1 MVLTGMI
8 SKRITNCQLLTNKYD
23 QMKYFKLF
31 LLTAFLIVSC
41 KTVQETTD
49 VVQTKST
56 PAVIQDTR
64 EIQGGMWIPS
74 LLEGMNETEMKQLG
88 SKMTANDIYDVNN
101 SSLKDA
107 IAHFGG
113 GCTSEIISPKG
124 LLLTNH
130 HCGFGVIQS
139 HSSLEHDYLK
149 DGFWAKSLEEELPNE
164 TLSATF
170 IKRIDDVTDAVF
182 EGITDEMDEA
192 SKMKLINQNIL
203 KVSKAA
209 QKEEW
214 QNVNVRSF
222 YKGLQYLLFVTE
234 RFTDVRLVGAP
245 PTSIGKFGA
254 DTDNWMWP
262 RHTGDFSMFRVYADA
277 NNRPA
282 KYSKDNVP
290 YKPKHYLPISL
301 DGVEEGDFTLVFG
314 FPGRTNEYLP
324 AVGVDQIVNVLNPAK
339 IEVRDNAL
347 KILDSYMRK
356 DADIKIKYA
365 SKFASTANYWKKWI
379 GENQGIHQTKAIDK
393 KRELEKEFSK
403 IVNEKDL
410 VGYKTL
416 LSDFEKLYK
425 EIESV
430 SLARDYWIE
439 VAYRNVE
446 LLGITFR
453 AYQLE
458 QTFLRGGEE
467 AFEKS
472 RTATLNRFKRVFK
485 NYSKIVD
492 KPVFEKLVALYSEK
506 MPKDYLPE
514 TMDGIDFTV
523 LTNDVYSN
531 SKLTSLS
538 GAEELLAGKPDEVI
552 KKLNEDKAYA
562 FGKELHLSFYN
573 KIEPKFQQLN
583 MQLGAVQKK
592 YMKALME
599 VFPNKRFYPD
609 ANSTLRVNYGR
620 VEGYEP
626 KDGIM
631 YTSKSY
637 LKGVMEKYKP
647 GDYEFD
653 VPQKLRDLYKFK
665 DYGQYGENGKMPIN
679 FLSTNH
685 MTGGNSGSP
694 IVDGNGNLTGL
705 AFDTTWEGTMSDL
718 HFDADIV
725 RSISVDIRYVL
736 FIIDKYAGA
745 THLIDEMT
753 LVHPKQS
760 SNPIKKE
767 MLKP

>member
-1 MVLTGMI
+1 
-8 SKRITNCQLLTNKYD
+8 
-23 QMKYFKLF
+23 MKYLKLY
-31 LLTAFLIVSC
+31 LLLAISIVSLSITAQN
-41 KTVQETTD
+41 KTE
-49 VVQTKST
+49 
-56 PAVIQDTR
+56 IDTR
-64 EIQGGMWIPS
+64 SIQGGMWIPS
-74 LLEGMNETEMKQLG
+74 LLEGMNESEMKQLG
-88 SKMTANDIYDVNN
+88 SNMTAKDIYDVNN

-139 HSSLEHDYLK
+139 HSTLENDYLN
-149 DGFWAKSLEEELPNE
+149 DGFWAMSLEEELPNE
-164 TLSATF
+164 RLSATF
-170 IKRIDDVTDAVF
+170 IKRIDDVTLVVF
-182 EGITDEMDEA
+182 EGVTDDMDEA
-192 SKMKLINQNIL
+192 SKMKLINQNIQ
-203 KVSKAA
+203 KVSKSA

-214 QNVNVRSF
+214 QDVNVRSF

-282 KYSKDNVP
+282 NYSKDNVP
-290 YKPKHYLPISL
+290 YKPNHYLPISL

-347 KILDSYMRK
+347 KIIDSYMRK

-365 SKFASTANYWKKWI
+365 AKFAGTANYWKKWI
-379 GENQGIHQTKAIDK
+379 GENQGIHQTKAIDQK
-393 KRELEKEFSK
+393 LELEKEFSK
-403 IVNEKDL
+403 IVKEKDL
-410 VGYKTL
+410 TGYTTL
-416 LSDFEKLYK
+416 LSDFEKLYE

-453 AYQLE
+453 TYQLE
-458 QTFLRGGEE
+458 QAFLKSGEQG
-467 AFEKS
+467 FEKA
-472 RTATLNRFKRVFK
+472 RTRTLDGLKRTYK
-485 NYSKIVD
+485 NYSARVD
-492 KPVFEKLVALYSEK
+492 KPVFEKLVALYAEK
-506 MPKDYLPE
+506 SPKEYLPKNVQ
-514 TMDGIDFTV
+514 GVNFTT
-523 LTNDVYSN
+523 LATNIYSN
-531 SKLTSLS
+531 SKLTSLE
-538 GAEELLAGKPDEVI
+538 GTKQLLEGTPEEVI
-552 KKLNEDKAYA
+552 EKLNEDKAYA
-562 FGKELHLSFYN
+562 FGKELHTIYYT
-573 KIEPKFQQLN
+573 KIAPKFQQLN
-583 MQLGAVQKK
+583 AQLGAVQKE

-599 VFPNKRFYPD
+599 VFPTKRFYPD
-609 ANSTLRVNYGR
+609 ANSTLRVNYGM
-620 VEGYEP
+620 VNGYAP
-626 KDGIM
+626 KDGVY
-631 YTSKSY
+631 YTNKTY
-637 LKGVMEKYKP
+637 LKGVMGKYVP

-653 VPQKLRDLYKFK
+653 VPHKLQDLYRSK

-694 IVDGNGNLTGL
+694 IVDGDGNLIGL

-736 FIIDKYAGA
+736 FIIDKYAEA
-745 THLIDEMT
+745 THLIDEMK
-753 LVHPKQS
+753 LVHPKKRTL
-760 SNPIKKE
+760 IK
-767 MLKP
+767 L